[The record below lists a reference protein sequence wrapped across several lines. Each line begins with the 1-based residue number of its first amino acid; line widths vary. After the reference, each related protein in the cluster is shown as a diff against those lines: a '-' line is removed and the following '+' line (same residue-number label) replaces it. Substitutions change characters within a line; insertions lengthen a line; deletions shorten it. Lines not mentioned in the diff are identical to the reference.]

1 MHLMYEMTLTDS
13 TCSISDL
20 VNAPDPF
27 LSKQLG
33 KLQFCKHMCKCNVL
47 QVSSILLFL
56 LTGWIYLSKLSH
68 LKASMICPSW
78 FSTST
83 ILLIMSNRL
92 GSFNT
97 PVALGSTWIVKSFR
111 KVTKFWEKK
120 RKNPPATHS
129 LLGWSWAVWG
139 CHPTASSSPDPRLRL
154 RLSGGWGWGWDWGW
168 GWGGGS
174 PNSFVFTWPEVEVSN
189 FLNASWK
196 VLFWD
201 FLSSGFL
208 LDTNFKT

>member
-1 MHLMYEMTLTDS
+1 MYDMTLTDS

-111 KVTKFWEKK
+111 KVTKGK
-120 RKNPPATHS
+120 RKRNPPATHS

-154 RLSGGWGWGWDWGW
+154 RLRLRLNWGV
-168 GWGGGS
+168 S

-201 FLSSGFL
+201 FFSSGLL